1 MKKLFILFIVII
13 IFGLIA
19 KYVKDFGL
27 TSTAEPNVVQAIEK
41 EKVSE
46 KEWYEAPD
54 EVPDIL
60 SKYSEDELIS
70 FYQEIVAYQDLAT
83 ETAYN
88 VWGVNNEFMK
98 EAGLYNELDSISRI
112 EFLLKHN
119 LTKEFHS
126 KLILYGAQ
134 KRWPFK

>member
-1 MKKLFILFIVII
+1 MKKLFIFFFVTII
-13 IFGLIA
+13 LSLIA
-19 KYVKDFGL
+19 KYVKDNGL
-27 TSTAEPNVVQAIEK
+27 ISSAEPNVVQAIEK
-41 EKVSE
+41 EKVNE

-54 EVPDIL
+54 QVPDIL

-88 VWGVNNEFMK
+88 VWGIKNEFMK